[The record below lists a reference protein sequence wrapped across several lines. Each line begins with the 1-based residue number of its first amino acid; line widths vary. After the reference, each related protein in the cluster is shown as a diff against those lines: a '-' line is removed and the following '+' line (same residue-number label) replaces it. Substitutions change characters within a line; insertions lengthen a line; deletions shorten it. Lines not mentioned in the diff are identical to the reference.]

1 MRHSSDRPSSCADM
15 MSKWSAKPAD
25 YQATRLRNNQRRH
38 RERVKHH
45 ITGLEA
51 RLAETQ
57 LQLDKALARISELT
71 EELHLAKTLPA
82 ETIRQTEL
90 IHSGTPDDIRVARRV
105 NPAPL
110 TQVPCAIQELD
121 ASLADRNALPPAQ
134 KQRDDAA
141 LQPHLV
147 TEKMPWPEKLAEPAS
162 PVLSAPSMNN
172 TILQGFT
179 LGHDEVA
186 DGGEQDCSDLPP
198 PNPDESTTRCR
209 EAFTI
214 IATHNYSGLDISAIR
229 RHLQPGFRG
238 SIVSGDG
245 CRVDNRLL
253 FALLDSIGSS

>member
-1 MRHSSDRPSSCADM
+1 MI
-15 MSKWSAKPAD
+15 KWSAKPAD

-38 RERVKHH
+38 RERVKDH

-71 EELHLAKTLPA
+71 EELHLVKALPA
-82 ETIRQTEL
+82 ETVRPTEL
-90 IHSGTPDDIRVARRV
+90 THSGTPDIRVARRV
-105 NPAPL
+105 KPASLSQAPF
-110 TQVPCAIQELD
+110 PIQELD
-121 ASLADRNALPPAQ
+121 ASSADRNALPPAQ
-134 KQRDDAA
+134 KQRHDAA
-141 LQPHLV
+141 LQPNLV
-147 TEKMPWPEKLAEPAS
+147 TEKMPWPEELAEPAS
-162 PVLSAPSMNN
+162 PILSAPS
-172 TILQGFT
+172 ILQGFT
-179 LGHDEVA
+179 LGHDEVS

-214 IATHNYSGLDISAIR
+214 ISTHNYSGLDISAIR

-253 FALLDSIGSS
+253 FALLDSISSS